1 MAIQHRRGSYLNF
14 DPSKMK
20 PGELAVVQDKDPSSS
35 DGKRLY
41 LCTGTS
47 AGSGVKKLAFLD
59 ELKTYDDDAKDAAN
73 QAANA
78 AASITSSLQT
88 VLDAKQIVDQ
98 KADEIE
104 HWSKNGG
111 FTFIPQVSSD
121 GVLSWT
127 NLAGMENPEPVNIK
141 GQKGDT
147 GARISSVTS
156 LFARSNSGTTPPTDF
171 STTIPTLT
179 NEYPYLW
186 IKDRY
191 MLTNKS
197 IFFGSER
204 VGAVLG
210 QQGSQGVKG
219 DPGAALTAVYVYYYR
234 SSSSV
239 APTTTDGFSTTL
251 PTLTSSY
258 RYLWAYEEVVRSD
271 GVRIPTPIHLMAVYG
286 NSGATGANGVGIS
299 SMVTKYYQSSSSS
312 TPAYNSSSWS
322 TSVPFPT
329 AGYYIHTQTI
339 TTMTDGSVN
348 YSYQKIRNG
357 MNGSSPTV
365 VNNLTSTNTSSALS
379 AYQGKVLA
387 DRVTSLENSSGSSG
401 SGVIVDT
408 TYGAYRTDTTLG
420 DNVLAALRKGQLP
433 VVYESSCY
441 RAVVQAELSYVC
453 VGYQINLTYM
463 SGTCGGSPMYSTT
476 YVQTSHK

>member
-59 ELKTYDDDAKDAAN
+59 ELKTYEDDAKAAAN

-191 MLTNKS
+191 LLTNQS
-197 IFFGSER
+197 TFFGSER

-219 DPGAALTAVYVYYYR
+219 DPGAAVTAVYVYYYR

-239 APTTTDGFSTTL
+239 TPTTTDGFSITL

-286 NSGATGANGVGIS
+286 NSGANGVGIS
-299 SMVTKYYQSSSSS
+299 SMVTKYYQSSSRS
-312 TPAYNSSSWS
+312 TPAYNSSFWS
-322 TSVPFPT
+322 TSIPSPI
-329 AGYYIHTQTI
+329 AGHYIHTQTI

-357 MNGSSPTV
+357 TNGSSPTV
-365 VNNLTSTNTSSALS
+365 VNNLTSTSTSSALS
-379 AYQGKVLA
+379 AYQGKALKALIDGLQSQIDEMKAGSTAVLA
-387 DRVTSLENSSGSSG
+387 KV
-401 SGVIVDT
+401 
-408 TYGAYRTDTTLG
+408 
-420 DNVLAALRKGQLP
+420 
-433 VVYESSCY
+433 
-441 RAVVQAELSYVC
+441 
-453 VGYQINLTYM
+453 
-463 SGTCGGSPMYSTT
+463 
-476 YVQTSHK
+476 